1 MGPLMTKDLKL
12 DRRTFVTAASA
23 GAVSQLVPFGS
34 GPAVAATRLTKAAAG
49 IDLPVIGMGSWLTFD
64 VGRNKRL
71 RQART
76 KVLEA
81 FFAAG
86 GGLIDSSPMY
96 GTSEEVIGYALK
108 NLPPQPKLFSATKV
122 WTVSKWLGIRQM
134 ETSQSLWGL
143 KRFDLMQIHNM
154 LDWEAHLETLT
165 DWKAG
170 GRVRLIGITTS
181 HGRRHPAFAKVME
194 TKPFD
199 FVQFTYN
206 MEDREAE
213 KRLLPLAQE
222 RGLGVIINRPF
233 QRGGLFDRV
242 KSKPL
247 PDWAGEID
255 CSTWAQFF
263 LKFVVS
269 HPGVTCAIPATR
281 RVDHMRENMAVGQ
294 SPMPDTA
301 MRKRMADYFEAL

>member
-1 MGPLMTKDLKL
+1 MTKDLKL

-23 GAVSQLVPFGS
+23 GAASQLVPLGS
-34 GPAVAATRLTKAAAG
+34 GPAVAVTPLTKAAAG
-49 IDLPVIGMGSWLTFD
+49 INLPVIGMGSWLTFD
-64 VGRNKRL
+64 VGRNKKL

-81 FFAAG
+81 FFEAG
-86 GGLIDSSPMY
+86 GGMIDSSPMY
-96 GTSEEVIGYALK
+96 GTSEEVIGHALK

-154 LDWEAHLETLT
+154 LDWEAHLDTLT

-181 HGRRHPAFAKVME
+181 HGRRHADIAKVME
-194 TKPFD
+194 TQSFD

-206 MEDREAE
+206 IEDRGAE
-213 KRLLPLAQE
+213 KRLLPLARE

-233 QRGGLFDRV
+233 QRGGLFDQV
-242 KSKPL
+242 KGKPL
-247 PDWAGEID
+247 PAWASEID
-255 CSTWAQFF
+255 CRTWAQFF

-294 SPMPDTA
+294 GPMPDAA
-301 MRKRMADYFEAL
+301 MRKRMTDYFEAL